1 MVRVVFTPSGHQ
13 GELHAGIT
21 ALEAARILGV
31 DLDTVCGGRAIC
43 GRCQVQVGT
52 GSFAKWG
59 ITVGPDALSAPT
71 SSETN
76 ARVKRPLQAGNRL
89 GCMAHIQN
97 DVVIDVPAESQVHR
111 QVVRKSV
118 DLTGVVV
125 DPFVTLAFV
134 TVASVDDGRSA
145 AELLRSTLKSRHGD
159 VRVDRR
165 ALPHLVHALHRDG
178 GDVTVAIR
186 DGMVVAVWPGFVDT
200 MAGIAV
206 DIGSTTIA
214 AHLCDLSSGE
224 VLATAGRMNPQ
235 IRFGEDL
242 MSRVSYVMMNPGG
255 EVELTLA
262 VRVALDELI
271 AELTEQAGLARDAV
285 LEIVLVGNPVMH
297 HLLLGFDPVPL
308 GQSPFTLATNEP
320 VVGPASALG
329 LDLPFAT
336 FYVGPCIA
344 GHVGA
349 DTTAAMLAEGPHRGA
364 EWQLLVDVGTN
375 AEIVLGRRDRQ
386 FAASSPTGPAFEGA
400 QLTCG
405 QRATAGA
412 IERVRIDP
420 ATLVPRIRV
429 IGVEQWSDEP
439 GFDVAIAKT
448 GVTGICGSGIIE
460 VIAEM
465 YLAGVIDQDGV
476 VDGALAARTAH
487 VVPDGRTFTY
497 VLHDDGERR
506 IVVTQNDVRAI
517 QLAKAALRA
526 GIDLLIDHAGATDL
540 HDIRLAG
547 AFGAHIDPLHAM
559 VLGLVPDC
567 PLGGVR
573 SVGNA
578 AGGGAVRALLSRT
591 LRSELEDAAR
601 RVVKIETATEPRFQE
616 LFVQAMAFPHAAA
629 PTPNL
634 ALLVALPA
642 RREVAEGGGRRRRPG
657 RPDRGGPA
665 NGDVPDSAVDLSS
678 STHSTH
684 STLSTQG
691 TPT

>member
-13 GELHAGIT
+13 GELNAGVT

-59 ITVGPDALSAPT
+59 ITVGPDALSMPT

-76 ARVKRPLQAGNRL
+76 ARVKRPLEAGNRL
-89 GCMAHIQN
+89 GCMAHIQH
-97 DVVIDVPAESQVHR
+97 DIVIDVPPESQVHR
-111 QVVRKSV
+111 QVVRKNV

-125 DPFVTLAFV
+125 DPFVTLSFV
-134 TVASVDDGRSA
+134 SVPTVDDGRSA
-145 AELLRSTLKSRHGD
+145 AELLREALRDRHGD
-159 VRVDRR
+159 VSVDSR
-165 ALPHLVHALHRDG
+165 ALPHLVQALHREG
-178 GDVTVAIR
+178 GDITAAVR
-186 DGMVVAVWPGFVDT
+186 DGVVIGAWPGFVDSVV
-200 MAGIAV
+200 GVAV

-214 AHLCDLSSGE
+214 AHLCDLSTGE

-255 EVELTLA
+255 EVELTGA
-262 VRVALDELI
+262 VRTALNELVG
-271 AELTEQAGLARDAV
+271 ELTNDAGVSRDSV
-285 LEIVLVGNPVMH
+285 MEIVLVGNPVMH

-320 VVGPASALG
+320 VVGPAIALG

-349 DTTAAMLAEGPHRGA
+349 DTTAAMLAEGPHRGS

-375 AEIVLGRRDRQ
+375 AEIVLGNRDRQ
-386 FAASSPTGPAFEGA
+386 YAASSPTGPAFEGA

-420 ATLVPRIRV
+420 ITLAPRVRV

-439 GFDVAIAKT
+439 GFAAAVAKT

-476 VDGALAARTAH
+476 VDGSLAARTPH
-487 VVPDGRTFTY
+487 VIADGRTYTY
-497 VLHDDGERR
+497 VLHEDADRR

-526 GIDLLIDHAGATDL
+526 GIDLLVDHAGASDL
-540 HDIRLAG
+540 ADIRLAG

-567 PLGGVR
+567 PLDGVR
-573 SVGNA
+573 AVGNA

-591 LRSELEDAAR
+591 LRNELEAAAR

-634 ALLVALPA
+634 ASLVALPE
-642 RREVAEGGGRRRRPG
+642 RREVAADGGRRRRPG
-657 RPDRGGPA
+657 RPGRGEA
-665 NGDVPDSAVDLSS
+665 AVSLTLLDLE
-678 STHSTH
+678 STE
-684 STLSTQG
+684 G
-691 TPT
+691 APT